1 MCFNGFKLRARP
13 ASGYSGNSTV
23 FLMAQTGE
31 PNPPRWSAEESFLEL
46 LTDTLESMD
55 RGSRGQFLQR
65 FFRAMA
71 QVEVTEAQSV
81 ELWDQAQTRKR
92 DLSESIGK
100 RVALQA
106 ALVDVLSST
115 GQLRLPVL
123 MEYEDLRKL
132 QINAATDPLTGL
144 YNRRFFDD
152 YFEKELN
159 RSIRYSHKLAL
170 VVFDLHRFKEV
181 NDRFGHPQGD
191 ALLQMAAVTLRKS
204 LRTSDYAFRIGGDE
218 FAILLPQSD
227 TEQAATLSR
236 RLRAAYATSI
246 EPLNLGVPLALDYG
260 LAVYPEDGELQEVL
274 IRVADERLYQ
284 LKNGMRV
291 ADRAPAPPPPPRIAA
306 PEPRPSVSEVK
317 PAAPE
322 PKPVIPEPKPRVA
335 PPVPA
340 PVVPTS
346 VVPVAPPTPPAA
358 PVTPPA
364 GAVTPPAPPAAAAPE
379 KILEVKKAASEKRRW
394 ERVSLASTHAYAL
407 IGEGVELTA
416 RVLDLGYGGV
426 ALETSRPDDFG
437 EAFHAVLHVPI
448 LPPVRVSLR
457 RIYKLQGTSGQARI
471 GCSFVT

>member
-1 MCFNGFKLRARP
+1 
-13 ASGYSGNSTV
+13 
-23 FLMAQTGE
+23 MAQTGE

-46 LTDTLESMD
+46 LRDTLELMD

-65 FFRAMA
+65 FFHAMA
-71 QVEVTEAQSV
+71 QIDVTETQGLD
-81 ELWDQAQTRKR
+81 LWEQAQARRR

-106 ALVDVLSST
+106 ALVDVLAST

-159 RSIRYSHKLAL
+159 RSIRYTHKLAL

-218 FAILLPQSD
+218 FALLLPQSD
-227 TEQAATLSR
+227 TEQAATLAR
-236 RLRAAYATSI
+236 RLRAAYASSI

-284 LKNGMRV
+284 LKNGTRV
-291 ADRAPAPPPPPRIAA
+291 ADRAPAPGPAPR
-306 PEPRPSVSEVK
+306 

-322 PKPVIPEPKPRVA
+322 PKQAAPESKPVAAEPKQPEPKPEVA
-335 PPVPA
+335 EEKPKAAAPA
-340 PVVPTS
+340 PT
-346 VVPVAPPTPPAA
+346 
-358 PVTPPA
+358 VTPPA
-364 GAVTPPAPPAAAAPE
+364 VAAAPARAPE
-379 KILEVKKAASEKRRW
+379 AKKVTAEQRRW

-407 IGEGVELTA
+407 VGEGVELTA

-426 ALETSRPDDFG
+426 ALETSRPEDFG

-457 RIYKLQGTSGQARI
+457 RVYTMQEGSSSRI
-471 GCSFVT
+471 GCSFVI